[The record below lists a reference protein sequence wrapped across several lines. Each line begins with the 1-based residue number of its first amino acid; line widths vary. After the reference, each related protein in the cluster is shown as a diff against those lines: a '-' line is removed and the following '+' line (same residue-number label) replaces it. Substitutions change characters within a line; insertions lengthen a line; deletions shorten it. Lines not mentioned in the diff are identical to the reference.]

1 MALTKVSYSMING
14 APGNVLDFGADPTGA
29 TSSTA
34 AIVAAI
40 AANQQLEF
48 PPGTY
53 LLDDEIAI
61 DKSIQL
67 ICAPANEYGAGGTIF
82 MVSHND
88 AAKSG
93 FKVGYVDNTIRFEML
108 GEPEFDAPNNTY
120 AAFAGLRCRAA
131 TVYIDGIRGTSNI
144 NGLFIDNCYI
154 GYVKRIQ
161 GTGKTYL
168 CKVTGDTS
176 LSFEECNIGSSTGG
190 LASFQIETSG
200 GYVRIQNIYLEAQAQ
215 RNLAITNCSRSAI
228 YINSIYAENSTFYD
242 IAISDSE
249 NIVIENYRTNT
260 NAKAVIITGS
270 SNVKI
275 NNVHAIDRF
284 SENEIVNID
293 STSNNIFVGGALYDP
308 ISSDGIATRKYSLV
322 RGVLNGA
329 PATPMIINPDLSLS
343 ARGTTSTVG
352 GSAIST
358 TVPTDTR
365 MKFSDTSITVNN
377 ANPLKIPFT
386 KWAKNESVVIQ
397 MIYQSTAAANDDIE
411 IGIWKNGSTQILSEI
426 KYFHQP
432 SADFQMVTIVTRLP
446 DTDSLD
452 QYSSLEVRTT
462 SGNTALVHYINIS
475 QYDGGMLPFGFV
487 DESVLFMSDAI
498 TLNTLGSRAVFVP
511 QIGNLLYRFKQYEL
525 VYNSNAGAGSAGT
538 VAVGDANSSGT
549 LAAAYCNFTTAQN
562 QNAGLLCNSLA
573 AAGLYPFRDH
583 TNLQPNGWIVEVT
596 SAATT
601 GGTAKAYIR
610 AVPMQANAI

>member
-1 MALTKVSYSMING
+1 MALTKVSYSMITG
-14 APGNVLDFGADPTGA
+14 APGNVLDYGADPTGT
-29 TSSTA
+29 TSSVT

-82 MVSHND
+82 KVSHND

-93 FKVGYVDNTIRFEML
+93 FKVGYVDNTIRFEIV
-108 GEPEFDAPNNTY
+108 GEPGFDAPNNTY
-120 AAFAGLRCRAA
+120 AAYAGLRCKAA
-131 TVYIDGIRGTSNI
+131 TVYINGIRGTSNI

-161 GTGKTYL
+161 GTGKSYL

-200 GYVRIQNIYLEAQAQ
+200 GYVRIQNIYLEAQSQ
-215 RNLAITNCSRSAI
+215 RNLAITNCSRSAV
-228 YINSIYAENSTFYD
+228 YINSIYAENSANYD
-242 IAISDSE
+242 IVISNSE

-260 NAKAVIITGS
+260 NTKAIVITGS

-293 STSNNIFVGGALYDP
+293 STSNNIFVGGVLYDP
-308 ISSDGIATRKYSLV
+308 ISSDGITTRKYSLI
-322 RGVLNGA
+322 RGVLNGS
-329 PATPMIINPDLSLS
+329 PTTPMIINPDLSLS

-365 MKFSDTSITVNN
+365 MKFSDTSIAVND

-397 MIYQSTAAANDDIE
+397 MIYQSTAVANNAIE

-426 KYFHQP
+426 TYFHQS

-446 DTDSLD
+446 DTDSID
-452 QYSSLEVRTT
+452 QYSSLEVRMT
-462 SGNTALVHYINIS
+462 SGNTALVHYLNIS
-475 QYDGGMLPFGFV
+475 QYDGGMLPFGFI
-487 DESVLFMSDAI
+487 DESVLFESNAVD
-498 TLNTLGSRAVFVP
+498 LNTVNSRSVFVP
-511 QIGNLLYRFKQYEL
+511 LIGNQQYRFKQYEL
-525 VYNSNAGAGSAGT
+525 VYATNTSAGNPAT
-538 VAVGDANSSGT
+538 VAFGDANSSGQ
-549 LAAAYCNFTTAQN
+549 LPAPYCNFTTAASSG
-562 QNAGLLCNSLA
+562 AGLPCNILIA
-573 AAGLYPFRDH
+573 AVAYPFRDH
-583 TNLQPNGWIVEVT
+583 ITNTLNGWAVEVT
-596 SAATT
+596 AAGTT
-601 GGTAKAYIR
+601 GGTAKGYIR